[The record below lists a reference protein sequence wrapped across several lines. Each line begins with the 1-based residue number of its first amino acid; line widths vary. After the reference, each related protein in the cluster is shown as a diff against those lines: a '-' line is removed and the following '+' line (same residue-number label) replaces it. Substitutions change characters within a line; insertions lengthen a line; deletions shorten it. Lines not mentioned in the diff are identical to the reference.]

1 MEIMDMYRHDLTNV
15 VRDFINQYPGSSLES
30 EKFLNFLTVL
40 WNQGDHKRLYSFLG
54 ENDIFVGDLL
64 QRFNDN
70 KYEVLYSMLL
80 LIKETRAQYRN
91 NLFIPDW
98 DKLFHFVYGDVDYKD
113 INATIGSS
121 VAGKLKY
128 LLWFFYLNK
137 KGERLLA
144 WELFDTKIYPMFKT
158 SNTERSLRDA
168 TATKRY
174 LDELL
179 SLIYVI
185 NGDPAYYEQIKGE
198 AVRNINNFFR
208 IAIYPSR
215 FIDEDYKFT
224 LCRYLFILMNKKEMY
239 NEAFELYR
247 DYKQEFNVL
256 KDSQLL
262 KELLNLVYKKK
273 DYHTTNMVFGDII
286 SAKSKI
292 ENYLNSID
300 NDIKRIQTFL
310 ISAKEFI
317 ENDKIGLQ
325 AFKKD
330 YMSFF
335 FDCKVYDLSQ
345 KHVDRGKHELLENLL
360 KALRCFYSKE
370 VLKQKNGPPVEF
382 QLSHLIKNDAVID
395 AKTIHDDIRSKIPCG
410 SPDYT
415 LFLLSEEIPKLQ
427 KLIIQHYLDHLMDT
441 VNAILQERGSF
452 IGENWDEDAAER
464 SFINSY
470 NSISLQP
477 NSGER
482 LNESDKRRFELAANQ
497 VNSILKYDEVAK
509 LLKTAEWLWN
519 NNIHLLKSLNA
530 DVNGQ
535 ELTYI
540 VANYL
545 KSVEVFLKHK
555 FEDII
560 MQNPKVNFKG
570 IGRYNISIG
579 SRNWANNITMG
590 GFYKYIE
597 EKLDDNLEKYFMKT
611 NVKRSQVKKYIKHWT
626 DYIRNAHFHK
636 DCILSIS
643 KAEEIRYNTILLL
656 RRLVADMVCF
666 NIECCKKL

>member
-1 MEIMDMYRHDLTNV
+1 
-15 VRDFINQYPGSSLES
+15 
-30 EKFLNFLTVL
+30 
-40 WNQGDHKRLYSFLG
+40 
-54 ENDIFVGDLL
+54 
-64 QRFNDN
+64 
-70 KYEVLYSMLL
+70 
-80 LIKETRAQYRN
+80 
-91 NLFIPDW
+91 
-98 DKLFHFVYGDVDYKD
+98 
-113 INATIGSS
+113 
-121 VAGKLKY
+121 
-128 LLWFFYLNK
+128 
-137 KGERLLA
+137 
-144 WELFDTKIYPMFKT
+144 
-158 SNTERSLRDA
+158 
-168 TATKRY
+168 
-174 LDELL
+174 
-179 SLIYVI
+179 
-185 NGDPAYYEQIKGE
+185 
-198 AVRNINNFFR
+198 
-208 IAIYPSR
+208 
-215 FIDEDYKFT
+215 
-224 LCRYLFILMNKKEMY
+224 
-239 NEAFELYR
+239 
-247 DYKQEFNVL
+247 
-256 KDSQLL
+256 
-262 KELLNLVYKKK
+262 
-273 DYHTTNMVFGDII
+273 MVFGDII

-317 ENDKIGLQ
+317 ENDKMGLQ

-330 YMSFF
+330 DMSFY
-335 FDCKVYDLSQ
+335 FDCKVYDLSHT
-345 KHVDRGKHELLENLL
+345 HVDRGKHELLENLL

-395 AKTIHDDIRSKIPCG
+395 AGPFTMYKIKN
-410 SPDYT
+410 SLWFPDYT

-579 SRNWANNITMG
+579 SRNWANNITWVD
-590 GFYKYIE
+590 FI
-597 EKLDDNLEKYFMKT
+597 
-611 NVKRSQVKKYIKHWT
+611 
-626 DYIRNAHFHK
+626 
-636 DCILSIS
+636 
-643 KAEEIRYNTILLL
+643 
-656 RRLVADMVCF
+656 
-666 NIECCKKL
+666 NI